1 MRAKLKENQRKRL
14 KNIRNKKISYFKL
27 ISKFMMAAQQKKKLV
42 EVFGIFESLLTQ
54 NPTNQDSELSL
65 FFQTI
70 WKTISKSKNRG
81 L

>member
-1 MRAKLKENQRKRL
+1 M
-14 KNIRNKKISYFKL
+14 I
-27 ISKFMMAAQQKKKLV
+27 

-54 NPTNQDSELSL
+54 IPTNQDSELSL

-81 L
+81 LQENISA

>member
-1 MRAKLKENQRKRL
+1 
-14 KNIRNKKISYFKL
+14 
-27 ISKFMMAAQQKKKLV
+27 MMVAQQKKLV

-70 WKTISKSKNRG
+70 WKTIRKSRNRG

>member
-1 MRAKLKENQRKRL
+1 
-14 KNIRNKKISYFKL
+14 
-27 ISKFMMAAQQKKKLV
+27 MMAALQKKLL

-54 NPTNQDSELSL
+54 NPTNQDSELFL

>member
-1 MRAKLKENQRKRL
+1 MLGSTECVNQA
-14 KNIRNKKISYFKL
+14 IIS
-27 ISKFMMAAQQKKKLV
+27 MMAAQQKKLV

>member
-1 MRAKLKENQRKRL
+1 
-14 KNIRNKKISYFKL
+14 
-27 ISKFMMAAQQKKKLV
+27 MMAAQQKKEKKKKKKMI
-42 EVFGIFESLLTQ
+42 EAFGIFESLLTQ
-54 NPTNQDSELSL
+54 IPTNQDSELSL

>member
-1 MRAKLKENQRKRL
+1 MA
-14 KNIRNKKISYFKL
+14 
-27 ISKFMMAAQQKKKLV
+27 AAQQKKLV

-81 L
+81 LQENISA

>member
-1 MRAKLKENQRKRL
+1 
-14 KNIRNKKISYFKL
+14 
-27 ISKFMMAAQQKKKLV
+27 MMASQQKKLV

-54 NPTNQDSELSL
+54 NTTNQDSELPL

-70 WKTISKSKNRG
+70 WKTVSKSKYRG

>member
-1 MRAKLKENQRKRL
+1 
-14 KNIRNKKISYFKL
+14 
-27 ISKFMMAAQQKKKLV
+27 MMAAQQKKKKVV
-42 EVFGIFESLLTQ
+42 EVFSIFESLLTQ

-70 WKTISKSKNRG
+70 WTAISKSKNRG